1 MISAY
6 ETLNYYRQHEVE
18 IVQNIQNLNELILTE
33 LNVYGISFRGI
44 GCMFAI
50 PIDDKQALP
59 LIIQSLKQTGILCYQ
74 YFNSDED
81 NGLTLMP
88 SFYTNY
94 QKMLQIIRRIA
105 KVVNAYA

>member
-1 MISAY
+1 KLEHFSTQNGNLLGVISAY

-59 LIIQSLKQTGILCYQ
+59 LIIQS
-74 YFNSDED
+74 
-81 NGLTLMP
+81 
-88 SFYTNY
+88 
-94 QKMLQIIRRIA
+94 
-105 KVVNAYA
+105 